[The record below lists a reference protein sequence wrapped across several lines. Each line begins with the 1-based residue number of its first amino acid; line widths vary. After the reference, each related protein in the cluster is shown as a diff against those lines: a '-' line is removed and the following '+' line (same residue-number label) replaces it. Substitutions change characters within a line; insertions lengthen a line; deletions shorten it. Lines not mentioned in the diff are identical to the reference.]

1 MSSLKFLDELFLPRV
16 QDAQFTDP
24 IENTQFSTTIKVTPE
39 VKYFIEV
46 IASEDNC
53 HYGGGVNWKR
63 AINVEFATLKPT
75 TKPKNCGNCNG
86 ASSGCCN
93 TCYDVKVAYQLKNWA
108 FIPSLIEQ
116 CASKPKKSSI
126 RRIFGVEDEFFG
138 LMCICAVC
146 IIMAI
151 LIFIGVV
158 YKLIH
163 KSNRSSRFNV
173 TIENLEMN
181 SISISD

>member
-24 IENTQFSTTIKVTPE
+24 IKNTQFSTTIKVTPE

-46 IASEDNC
+46 IASEDNR

-163 KSNRSSRFNV
+163 KSNQSSRFNV

>member
-24 IENTQFSTTIKVTPE
+24 IKNTQFSTTIKVTPE

-46 IASEDNC
+46 IASEDNR
-53 HYGGGVNWKR
+53 HYGGGVNWIR

-163 KSNRSSRFNV
+163 KSNRSF
-173 TIENLEMN
+173 
-181 SISISD
+181 